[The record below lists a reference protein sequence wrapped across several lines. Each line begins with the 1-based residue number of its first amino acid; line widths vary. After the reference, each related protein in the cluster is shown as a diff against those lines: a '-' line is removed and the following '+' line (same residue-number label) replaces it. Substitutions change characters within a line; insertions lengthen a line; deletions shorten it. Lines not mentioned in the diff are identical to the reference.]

1 MAVLNYT
8 PQSGVLPV
16 DQELTLANLAQRLS
30 GPENALMTRG
40 IGGILGMAQMARDYD
55 YPDTALGLLSLPAKA
70 VTGLGAAMMQA
81 PAEMIDSAN
90 EQVAGL
96 GDGSEVT
103 EGALGMLGMG
113 GVLGNMPKGA
123 LGANVF
129 QGGPNRY
136 GPEGAAKSL
145 DHIGK
150 GEGAQAYGWGRYDAE
165 NKSVADKYRKDL
177 SYDQGVIYNDSP
189 LGTRAALIDEIDA
202 DSPESVARLVSNYAT
217 PDGVTE
223 EILMSARNMV
233 DGNITRRAKELEIL
247 RNKGNDRAATLAA
260 QKQEELARLEKI
272 KQNVDR
278 FSVSDF
284 STNQGYLYKHDLPD
298 EDIARYM
305 DWDAPL
311 SEQPESVRAA
321 LSRNSMKRD
330 SINSEIDAM
339 DAAIK
344 VEAGS
349 VPVDL
354 NDFNSLFVPPSQ
366 ALNDLI
372 ARKIALQNE
381 LAGIPKD
388 NYLESMAK
396 SNPDMKA
403 GDFYKMLER
412 NAGRITG
419 PDANRTKQQSNKA
432 VAEALGSAGIPGLKY
447 LDGMNR
453 NIDNVTGQ
461 TLSVRG
467 KQMGKDFN
475 ENEIS
480 ATNRLLE
487 SDMDFEKARKTAAA
501 MGQDGAVKL
510 LDDWATTPDAINIVD
525 QHTRNF
531 VTWDQDVLNR
541 MKLLERNGE
550 KFSGLLAPNTI
561 TKSGASSDV
570 LRKNGIWE
578 ISKIS
583 TPENM
588 RGQGLASS
596 ELDRILKEADEAGV
610 SVALTPSSDF
620 GSSKKRLTNWYKR
633 NGFVPN
639 KGRNKDFSTRE
650 TMIRPAK

>member
-113 GVLGNMPKGA
+113 GVLGNMPRGA

-129 QGGPNRY
+129 QGGPNKY

-145 DHIGK
+145 DFIGK

-165 NKSVADKYRKDL
+165 AEEVGKQYKEF
-177 SYDQGVIYNDSP
+177 
-189 LGTRAALIDEIDA
+189 LGTRNADLTDPGNRAASAVYRTPEGTVEAGIQEIKAAIRAA
-202 DSPESVARLVSNYAT
+202 DNYPNAFPKGENELNKQALSYLES
-217 PDGVTE
+217 G
-223 EILMSARNMV
+223 
-233 DGNITRRAKELEIL
+233 KELPS
-247 RNKGNDRAATLAA
+247 
-260 QKQEELARLEKI
+260 QE
-272 KQNVDR
+272 
-278 FSVSDF
+278 
-284 STNQGYLYKHDLPD
+284 GYLYKHDLPD
-298 EDIARYM
+298 EDIARYL

-432 VAEALGSAGIPGLKY
+432 VAKALGSAGIPGLKY
-447 LDGMNR
+447 YDGMSR
-453 NIDNVTGQ
+453 NQSTMKDIFVNGKKATFAEE
-461 TLSVRG
+461 SV
-467 KQMGKDFN
+467 
-475 ENEIS
+475 I
-480 ATNRLLE
+480 
-487 SDMDFEKARKTAAA
+487 
-501 MGQDGAVKL
+501 
-510 LDDWATTPDAINIVD
+510 
-525 QHTRNF
+525 
-531 VTWDQDVLNR
+531 
-541 MKLLERNGE
+541 
-550 KFSGLLAPNTI
+550 
-561 TKSGASSDV
+561 
-570 LRKNGIWE
+570 
-578 ISKIS
+578 
-583 TPENM
+583 
-588 RGQGLASS
+588 
-596 ELDRILKEADEAGV
+596 
-610 SVALTPSSDF
+610 
-620 GSSKKRLTNWYKR
+620 
-633 NGFVPN
+633 
-639 KGRNKDFSTRE
+639 RNKDNFGGWEGIEKTLRDGQADKMGLTKDAGDE
-650 TMIRPAK
+650 ILKKP